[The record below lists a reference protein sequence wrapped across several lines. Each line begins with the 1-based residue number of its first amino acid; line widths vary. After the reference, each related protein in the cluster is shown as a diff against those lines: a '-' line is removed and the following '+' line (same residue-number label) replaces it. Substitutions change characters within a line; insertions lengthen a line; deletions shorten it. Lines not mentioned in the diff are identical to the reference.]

1 MNTGKEL
8 KDILKES
15 KRISSG
21 IIFKA
26 GSVRLGKTVFD
37 VHMENKKDKMNE
49 MITKIKNDEKEY
61 NDNVAKAKA
70 VFEKKSNLENMTI
83 KELTIICK
91 PLKRKEDGKMPT
103 KKVDLIQ
110 KYKEWT
116 GRPAPTFDVSEYD
129 VVATDTIDD
138 DDNNNSKP
146 NNNDDDNFVEI

>member
-1 MNTGKEL
+1 
-8 KDILKES
+8 
-15 KRISSG
+15 
-21 IIFKA
+21 
-26 GSVRLGKTVFD
+26 
-37 VHMENKKDKMNE
+37 

>member
-37 VHMENKKDKMNE
+37 VHMENKQDKRNE

-61 NDNVAKAKA
+61 NENVAKAKA

-103 KKVDLIQ
+103 KKVELIK
-110 KYKEWT
+110 KYKEWD

-129 VVATDTIDD
+129 VVAMTN
-138 DDNNNSKP
+138 DDNNSTPK
-146 NNNDDDNFVEI
+146 NNDDDNFVEI